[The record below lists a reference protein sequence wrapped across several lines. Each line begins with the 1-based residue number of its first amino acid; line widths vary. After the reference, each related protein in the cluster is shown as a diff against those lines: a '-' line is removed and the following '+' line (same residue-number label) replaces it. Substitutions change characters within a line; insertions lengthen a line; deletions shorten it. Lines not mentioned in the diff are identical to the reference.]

1 MQKSVRY
8 NEGHALYL
16 AFLARKEGTK
26 RGFLS
31 KKAAEASRW
40 HEKWFALYQN
50 VLFYFEG
57 EQSGR
62 PAGMY
67 LLEGCS
73 CERTP
78 APPRAGAGPGGARDA
93 LDKQYYFT
101 VLFGHEGQ
109 KPLELRCEEEQDGKE
124 WMEAI
129 HQASYAD
136 ILIEREV
143 LMQKYIH
150 LVQIVE
156 TEKIAANQLRH
167 QLEDQDTEIERLK
180 SEIVALNKT
189 KERMR
194 PYQSNQED
202 EDPDI
207 KKIKKV
213 QSFMRGWLCR
223 RKWKTIVQDYICS
236 PHAESMRKRNQIVFT
251 MVEAESEYVHQL
263 YILVNGFLR
272 PLRMAASSKKP
283 PISHDDVSSIFLNS
297 ETIMFLHEIFHQGLK
312 ARLAN
317 WPTLILADL
326 FDILLPML
334 NIYQE
339 FVRNHQYSLQVL
351 ANCKQNRDFDKLL
364 KQYEANPACE
374 GRMLETFLTYP
385 MFQIPRYIITL
396 HELLAHTPHEH
407 VERKSLEFA
416 KSKLEELSRVMHDE
430 VSDTENIRKNLAIER
445 MIVEGCDILLDT
457 SQTFIRQGS
466 LIQVPSVERGKLS
479 KVRLGSLSL
488 KKEGERQC
496 FLFTKHFLICTRS
509 SGGKLHLLKTGGVLS
524 LIECTLI
531 EEPDASDDDS
541 KGSGHMFGH
550 LDFKIVVEPP
560 DAAPFTVVLLA
571 PSRQEKAAWMSDISQ
586 CMDNIRCNG
595 LMTIVF
601 EENSKVTVPHMIK
614 SLELFFA
621 TSQNNRGEYLLDGK
635 SPRLC
640 RKFSS
645 PPPLAV
651 SRTSSPVRARKLS
664 LTSPLN
670 SRIGTQDLTT
680 ASSSGSPTTS
690 HSPAASPP
698 PHTAILESAPGDR
711 AGMESFPTADA
722 TEMSPCRSPSTPRHL
737 RYRQPGGQVADNAH
751 CSVSP
756 ASAFAI
762 ATAAAGYGSP
772 PGFNNTDRTCDKEFI
787 IRRTATNRVLN
798 VLRHWVSKHAQD
810 FELNNEL
817 KMNVLNL
824 LEEVLRDPDLLP
836 QERKATSNILRAL
849 SQDDHDDIHLKLE
862 DIIQMTDCPKAECF
876 ETLSAMELAE
886 QITLLDHIVFRSIP
900 YEEFLG
906 QGWMKLDKNERTP
919 YIMKTS
925 QQFNDMSNLV
935 ASQIM
940 NYADISSRANAIE
953 KWVAVA
959 DICRCLHNYN
969 GVLEITSALNRSA
982 IYRLKKTWA
991 KVSKQTKALMDKLQK
1006 TVSSEGRFKNLR
1018 ENLKNCNPPAVP
1030 YLGMYLTD
1038 LAFIEEGTP
1047 NFTEEGLVNFSKMR
1061 MISHIIR
1068 EIRQFQQT
1076 FYRINHQ
1083 SKVTQYLLDKALI
1096 IDEDTLYE
1104 LLLKIEPRLPA

>member
-1 MQKSVRY
+1 KETHYFLKSY
-8 NEGHALYL
+8 SDCLYI
-16 AFLARKEGTK
+16 
-26 RGFLS
+26 S
-31 KKAAEASRW
+31 
-40 HEKWFALYQN
+40 
-50 VLFYFEG
+50 
-57 EQSGR
+57 
-62 PAGMY
+62 
-67 LLEGCS
+67 
-73 CERTP
+73 
-78 APPRAGAGPGGARDA
+78 
-93 LDKQYYFT
+93 
-101 VLFGHEGQ
+101 
-109 KPLELRCEEEQDGKE
+109 
-124 WMEAI
+124 
-129 HQASYAD
+129 
-136 ILIEREV
+136 IEREV

-180 SEIVALNKT
+180 SEIIALNKT

-312 ARLAN
+312 ARIAN

-524 LIECTLI
+524 LIQCTLI
-531 EEPDASDDDS
+531 EEPDASDDDC
-541 KGSGHMFGH
+541 SGHMFGH

-586 CMDNIRCNG
+586 CVDNIRCNG

-614 SLELFFA
+614 SDARLHKDDIDICFSKTLNSCKVPQIRYASVERLLERLTDLRFLSIDFLNTFLHTYRIFTTATVVLSKLSDIYKRPFTSIPVRSLELFFA
-621 TSQNNRGEYLLDGK
+621 TSQNNRGEHLVDGK

-670 SRIGTQDLTT
+670 SRMGALDLTT
-680 ASSSGSPTTS
+680 SSSSSSPTTI

-698 PHTAILESAPGDR
+698 PHSGKIPLG
-711 AGMESFPTADA
+711 
-722 TEMSPCRSPSTPRHL
+722 PSRGL
-737 RYRQPGGQVADNAH
+737 
-751 CSVSP
+751 C
-756 ASAFAI
+756 
-762 ATAAAGYGSP
+762 P
-772 PGFNNTDRTCDKEFI
+772 PEQKTCDKEFI

-836 QERKATSNILRAL
+836 QERKATANILRAL
-849 SQDDHDDIHLKLE
+849 SQEDQDDIHLKLE
-862 DIIQMTDCPKAECF
+862 DIIQMTDCLKAECF

-919 YIMKTS
+919 YVMKTS
-925 QQFNDMSNLV
+925 QHFNDMSNLV

-940 NYADISSRANAIE
+940 NYADVSSRANAIE

-1018 ENLKNCNPPAVP
+1018 ETLKNCNPPAVP

-1076 FYRINHQ
+1076 SYRIDHQ
-1083 SKVTQYLLDKALI
+1083 PKVTQYLLDKTLI

-1104 LLLKIEPRLPA
+1104 LSLKIEPRLPA